1 MNIKIFTLLTLG
13 ILFSTLASAQPLS
26 GSPLPDTIFYKLYGN
41 PQSREIIKYDDTKK
55 ITSKSYWNWNTS
67 SKKYI
72 FDFEDV
78 YSYNNDSKISKIAS
92 TKASKEFFYNSVG
105 LDSLHIF
112 TNVTEDQWTG
122 TKIYN
127 FLYNQNK
134 DTISISETNS
144 NADSTYLYR
153 LDEYQYNSNNKKEFW
168 YLKNKYG
175 KFKTEYYYYDDGK
188 LERTDSY
195 TLDNGV
201 YKGNRRFSYTYNADN
216 KINEIKIYA
225 YSQNTQT
232 WNYTY
237 QKHRFIY
244 SDTSII
250 KNTYYNDVDISLSL
264 KEIFNHQGQIVVSQE
279 ENYSNVVN
287 KFNTTKL
294 DSTYYNS
301 DGSLNRIV
309 RKEGNIHAQDNIL
322 ILVTSDEYRYKKP
335 EINSTN
341 STLLTTSI
349 SVFPNPASESVTI
362 TLPDDLQVSNATL
375 YNTMGEQVNQ
385 YFPSST
391 TFIIEKHTKPAGNYY
406 LKLTTNEGIVTKPI
420 VFIE

>member
-13 ILFSTLASAQPLS
+13 ILFSTLASGQPLL
-26 GSPLPDTIFYKLYGN
+26 GSPLPDTIIYNLYGK
-41 PQSREIIKYDDTKK
+41 PQSREILKYDDTKK

-72 FDFEDV
+72 FDYEDV
-78 YSYNNDSKISKIAS
+78 YSYNNDDKISKIAS

-112 TNVTEDQWTG
+112 TNVTEGQWTG

-127 FLYNQNK
+127 FLYNQNQ
-134 DTISISETNS
+134 DTISITETNS
-144 NADSTYLYR
+144 NADSTYIYR
-153 LDEYQYNSNNKKEFW
+153 LDEFQYNSSNKKEIW

-188 LERTDSY
+188 LERSDEY
-195 TLDNGV
+195 YLVNGE
-201 YKGNRRFSYTYNADN
+201 YKGSRRFSYTYNADN
-216 KINEIKIYA
+216 KIDEIKIYS

-232 WNYTY
+232 WTFTSQYDKFLYT
-237 QKHRFIY
+237 
-244 SDTSII
+244 DTSNVR
-250 KNTYYNDVDISLSL
+250 NTYYGGQTPGRIF
-264 KEIFNHQGQIVVSQE
+264 KELFNHQGQIVVFQE

-309 RKEGNIHAQDNIL
+309 RKEGNIHALDNIL
-322 ILVTSDEYRYKKP
+322 ILTTSDEYRYKKP

-341 STLLTTSI
+341 STLLATSI
-349 SVFPNPASESVTI
+349 SVFPNPASESITL

-375 YNTMGEQVNQ
+375 YNTIGEQVNK
-385 YFPSST
+385 YIPSST
-391 TFIIEKHTKPAGNYY
+391 TLIIEKHTKPAGIYY
-406 LKLTTNEGIVTKPI
+406 LKLATNEGIVTKPI
-420 VFIE
+420 VFLE